1 MKTVNFLD
9 ITFDLQSNVYKPY
22 RKAND
27 KPTYVNKSS
36 NHPLSILKQLT
47 ESIEKRFSETAS
59 SKDIFDKSLKL
70 YQDALKDSGYSN
82 DFRYVENNNNTNDSK
97 RNRKRK
103 IIWFNSPFFKSVK
116 TNIGKI
122 FLQLLSKHFPKNHK
136 MHKIFNRN
144 TVKISY
150 SCMKNID
157 SIISAHNRNILN
169 SIVQSSGCNCRVK
182 SSYPLNGECLTPKI
196 INRANVS
203 NDENSKRKCYFGLAD
218 KPFKERYRNHTR
230 DFKHEKYENCTEF
243 AKYIWQL
250 KRSNIDFSIEHSIA
264 SKVSGN
270 PSSVI
275 CPLCITEK
283 LWIIK
288 FLNKDLLNKKSE
300 LTNKCRHLNKF
311 LLAKVKNR

>member
-169 SIVQSSGCNCRVK
+169 SIVQSYGCNCRVK
-182 SSYPLNGECLTPKI
+182 SSCPLNGECLTPKI
-196 INRANVS
+196 IYRANVS
-203 NDENSKRKCYFGLAD
+203 NDENSDKKFYFRLAD
-218 KPFKERYRNHTR
+218 TPFKERYRNHKR

-250 KRSNIDFSIEHSIA
+250 KRSNINFSIKYSIA
-264 SKVSGN
+264 SKVSGSH
-270 PSSVI
+270 SSII

-283 LWIIK
+283 LDYQI
-288 FLNKDLLNKKSE
+288 S
-300 LTNKCRHLNKF
+300 
-311 LLAKVKNR
+311 